1 MSCTS
6 HSSIHAPHLGP
17 LLGFTG
23 QPRDPLTGCYHL
35 GNGHRTYNPA
45 LMRFHSA
52 DRLSPFGK
60 GGINAYAYCQ
70 GDPVNYHDPSGQ
82 IPVWL
87 APVKS
92 ILTSAISLGLNAVK
106 ITHNQKVRRYLS
118 LDRGYGGS
126 RGGDLTYG
134 TSENAIPRWTKR
146 DIVATVAGTAA
157 SVAGI
162 GIGGARAA
170 GINSDALA
178 WTELGL
184 LAVSILTGVSHMV
197 EMVLKGP
204 GVRYPI
210 TAIGMREIR
219 SPSP

>member
-6 HSSIHAPHLGP
+6 QASIHTPHMGP

-23 QPRDPLTGCYHL
+23 QPRDPFTGCYHL
-35 GNGHRTYNPA
+35 GNGHRTYNPV

-60 GGINAYAYCQ
+60 GGLNAYAYCQ
-70 GDPVNYHDPSGQ
+70 GDPVNYQDPSGQ
-82 IPVWL
+82 VPVWL

-92 ILTSAISLGLNAVK
+92 ILSNAISLGLNVVK
-106 ITHNQKVRRYLS
+106 IAHNQMVRRYLR
-118 LDRGYGGS
+118 LDTGHAGS
-126 RGGDLTYG
+126 RDGELTFG
-134 TSENAIPRWTKR
+134 TPESAIPKWTKR
-146 DIVATVAGTAA
+146 DIVTTVVGTVA
-157 SVAGI
+157 SLAGM

-178 WTELGL
+178 WTEFAFL
-184 LAVSILTGVSHMV
+184 LASGTAGLSHLA
-197 EMVLKGP
+197 EMAWKGP

-210 TAIGMREIR
+210 TAVGMRDIR
-219 SPSP
+219 A